1 MQTIKLSL
9 TATTKYIERR
19 QQKRRK
25 ITKPETKQVKLE
37 DRSNSSENKESGS
50 GSRTNIGI
58 NNGKQQ

>member
-1 MQTIKLSL
+1 MK
-9 TATTKYIERR
+9 RR
-19 QQKRRK
+19 QRKQRK

>member
-37 DRSNSSENKESGS
+37 DRSNSSENKEH
-50 GSRTNIGI
+50 
-58 NNGKQQ
+58 